1 MKLFL
6 SPNLFTEEQRAQA
19 LECIEVLKQK
29 EDTMLSLSLE
39 DSLTL
44 YQNESAVLF
53 APSDCDLIVSLG
65 GDGAVLRAAQYA
77 IASDKPL
84 IGINSGRLG
93 FLCSIPFIGIQHFYV
108 LLESGNIT
116 HRALLEC
123 SYKGETYYALN
134 DVTIG
139 KPNFG
144 ETVDLTICVDNEGI
158 GKVRGDGLIISTP
171 TGSTAYNRSAGGP
184 LLDPESSSI
193 LMTPI
198 CSRNSI
204 TRPIV
209 LGDKRVISVTERQ
222 DCAQLYVDGK
232 PIGTLDSEVTI
243 KKSVRT
249 LSLYA
254 PENTIRHMIQL
265 V

>member
-6 SPNLFTEEQRAQA
+6 SPNLYTELQCTQA
-19 LECIEVLKQK
+19 LECIEVLKQR
-29 EDTMLSLSLE
+29 EDTLLSLSPE
-39 DSLTL
+39 DSMKLFG
-44 YQNESAVLF
+44 NMESARF
-53 APSDCDLIVSLG
+53 SPDECDLIVSLG
-65 GDGAVLRAAQYA
+65 GDGAVLRAAQLA
-77 IASDKPL
+77 IAADKPL

-93 FLCSIPFIGIQHFYV
+93 FLCAIPFIGIQHFYV
-108 LLESGNIT
+108 LLDSCNIT
-116 HRALLEC
+116 ERALLEC
-123 SYKGETYYALN
+123 SYKDATYYALN

-204 TRPIV
+204 TRPVV

-232 PIGTLDSEVTI
+232 PIGTLNSEVTI
-243 KKSVRT
+243 RKSART
-249 LSLYA
+249 LALYA